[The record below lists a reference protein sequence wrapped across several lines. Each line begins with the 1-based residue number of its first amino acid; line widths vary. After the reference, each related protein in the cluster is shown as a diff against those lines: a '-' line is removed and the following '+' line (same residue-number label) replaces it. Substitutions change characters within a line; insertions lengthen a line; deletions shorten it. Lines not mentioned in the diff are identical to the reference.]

1 MSAIIGMYERQ
12 RNFEE
17 QKEKWIPLMKELRD
31 TMKRRGSK
39 EEKILSFQNCALSAR
54 SLSVLNESR
63 SAIEELHVG
72 SRRYGIVFDGNLYN
86 QKELAREI
94 SLKGLDTSGFSIGQL
109 LIAGYIVFG
118 LNFFDKINGAFAGA
132 IYDENEKSLLLFRD
146 PFGIKPLFYGW
157 IQDMFLFA
165 SEPKALLSHPDLEAV
180 LDLNGLQEIFA
191 IGPARTPGNGIF
203 KGIKEVR
210 QGYLLLI
217 QGNSAREL
225 PFWNLKALPHEET
238 YDQTV
243 RHVRGLLTDVV
254 ARQIETE
261 APLCSFLSGGIDSSL
276 VSSLCAL
283 ELQKKNRQLATFS
296 FDFEDNERNFKAND
310 FQPSLDAPYVQKM
323 VRYLNSDHQI
333 LICTT
338 TQQTEGLLD
347 SILAHDLPNMADVDS
362 SLIYFCSKVAMNYG
376 VAMTGEC
383 ADEIFAGYPW
393 YHREESL
400 LQRTFPWTKDLNA
413 RKVLLSEELIHI
425 LHMEEYVSA
434 HYEASVQEAPLLA
447 GESMENKRR
456 RQLSYLNL
464 RWFMQTLLNR
474 MDRAGA
480 YSGLNARV
488 PFADKR
494 MVEYLYNVPWEMKA
508 PHGQVKGL
516 LRDASKGLLPEE
528 IRLRRKSPYPK
539 TYDLGYEQ
547 LLADKIREMLKDPS
561 APVMDF
567 IDPKKM
573 ERFLSSPSDYGK
585 PWYGQLMAAP
595 QMLAYLWQINEW
607 MKKWKIKIR
616 I

>member
-1 MSAIIGMYERQ
+1 MSAIIGMYQEG

-17 QKEKWIPLMKELRD
+17 QKEQWNPLLTELRD
-31 TMKRRGSK
+31 TMKRRGPK
-39 EEKILSFQNCALSAR
+39 EEKILFFQSCALSAR
-54 SLSVLNESR
+54 SLPVLKEQGT
-63 SAIEELHVG
+63 AIEELHVG
-72 SRRYGIVFDGNLYN
+72 GKRFGIVFDGDLYN
-86 QKELAREI
+86 RKELAREI
-94 SLKGLDTSGFSIGQL
+94 TQKGMDTSGFSIGQL

-118 LNFFDKINGAFAGA
+118 LDFFDKINGAFAGA
-132 IYDENEKSLLLFRD
+132 IYDEEEQSLLLFRD
-146 PFGIKPLFYGW
+146 PFGIRPLFYAW
-157 IQDMFLFA
+157 IQGMFLFA

-203 KGIKEVR
+203 KEIKEVR
-210 QGYLLLI
+210 QGRLLLV
-217 QGNSAREL
+217 QGTSLREIT
-225 PFWNLKALPHEET
+225 FWNLKALPHEET
-238 YDQTV
+238 YEQTV
-243 RHVRGLLTDVV
+243 LHVRELLMDAVSRQMESDV
-254 ARQIETE
+254 
-261 APLCSFLSGGIDSSL
+261 PLCSFLSGGIDSSL

-283 ELQKKNRQLATFS
+283 ELKKKNRQLVTFS
-296 FDFEDNERNFKAND
+296 FDFEDNERNFKANA

-323 VRYLNSDHQI
+323 AAYLNSDHRV
-333 LICTT
+333 LFCNTT
-338 TQQTEGLLD
+338 LQTEGLWD
-347 SILAHDLPNMADVDS
+347 SVLSHDLPNMADVDS
-362 SLIYFCSKVAMNYG
+362 SLIYFCSRVAADYG

-393 YHREESL
+393 YHREDSL
-400 LQRTFPWTKDLNA
+400 RQRTFPWTKDLDA
-413 RKVLLSEELIHI
+413 RKVLLSEEWIHA

-434 HYEASVQEAPLLA
+434 NYEASVQEAPVLP
-447 GESMENKRR
+447 GESQETKSR

-480 YSGLNARV
+480 YNGLNGRV

-494 MVEYLYNVPWEMKA
+494 IVEYLYNVPWEMKA
-508 PHGQVKGL
+508 PEGRVKGL
-516 LRDASKGLLPEE
+516 LRDASKGFLPEE
-528 IRLRRKSPYPK
+528 IRIRRKSPYPK
-539 TYDLGYEQ
+539 TYDRGYEQ
-547 LLADKIREMLKDPS
+547 LLADKFRKMMEDS
-561 APVMDF
+561 SSPVIDF
-567 IDPKKM
+567 LDPKKI